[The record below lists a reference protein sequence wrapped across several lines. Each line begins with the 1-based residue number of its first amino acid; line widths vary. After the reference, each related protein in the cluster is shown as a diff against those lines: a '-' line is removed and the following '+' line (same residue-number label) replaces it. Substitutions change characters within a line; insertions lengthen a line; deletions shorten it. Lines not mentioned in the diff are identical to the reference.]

1 MSARIAVLADLGQ
14 DVYHAG
20 DEAMGHAA
28 ADELRSRG
36 LEVLLLSRNPE
47 QTEQLFGCPAA
58 ATLPFP
64 WPPAEREA
72 YLQQIRSHLEGSA
85 ELPAEDPARAL
96 IRVLSECDGVLVA
109 GGGNLNSRYGWLL
122 YERAAVVAVARALGK
137 PVVISG
143 QTLGPQLTAPDTLVL
158 AGMLE
163 AAELTSM
170 REPASLQLARG
181 LGVAAVAGL
190 DDASFLATVEFLAG
204 EPAAVEPVTGKPAT
218 GEPEGAR
225 ADALAEGLPDNGYVA
240 VTVAPSSEVPDDFSV
255 RLGEQLDALYRRTG
269 LPAVFIPHM
278 GIGAERGWDIDSHA
292 RIAASMTTPSLQLP
306 VLPARRVAALTTG
319 ASLVLTS
326 RYHPA
331 VFAVSAGVP
340 VLALATDA
348 YSGVRLAGAMANW
361 GLADYV
367 LPLPALSEGLLGPA
381 LAEAWQRRTDISGHL
396 AAVLPSRSAWSRSW
410 WDAVAAVFSGQ
421 PPAHGSVADLPGTA
435 SFAASGE
442 WLAAAQR
449 SAAGFYPRSR
459 MEAQAGV
466 EEDRIRSYTQQQS
479 REFADLQ
486 AEHRRL
492 LSSRTVTM
500 ALALHR
506 AYAKLLRR

>member
-72 YLQQIRSHLEGSA
+72 YLQQIRSHLQGSA

-137 PVVISG
+137 PVVVSG
-143 QTLGPQLTAPDTLVL
+143 QTLGPQLTAPDTIAL
-158 AGMLE
+158 AEMLE
-163 AAELTSM
+163 SAELTSM

-190 DDASFLATVEFLAG
+190 DDASFLATVGFPAG
-204 EPAAVEPVTGKPAT
+204 EPAAVEPVTGKPAP
-218 GEPEGAR
+218 GEPEGA
-225 ADALAEGLPDNGYVA
+225 DARTEGLPDNGYVA
-240 VTVAPSSEVPDDFSV
+240 VTVSPSSDVPGDFWA

-292 RIAASMTTPSLQLP
+292 RIAASMTAPSVQLP
-306 VLPARRVAALTTG
+306 VLPARQVAALTTG

-331 VFAVSAGVP
+331 VFALSAGVP
-340 VLALATDA
+340 VLGLATDT
-348 YSGVRLAGAMANW
+348 YSGVRLAGAMGNW
-361 GLADYV
+361 GLADFV
-367 LPLPALSEGLLGPA
+367 LPLPALYEGLLEPA
-381 LAEAWQRRTDISGHL
+381 LAEGWQRRTEISGHL

-421 PPAHGSVADLPGTA
+421 PPAHGTVADLPGA
-435 SFAASGE
+435 APFGASGA

-466 EEDRIRSYTQQQS
+466 EEDRIRSYMQQQS
-479 REFADLQ
+479 REFAELQ
-486 AEHRRL
+486 AEHQRL
-492 LSSRTVTM
+492 PPSRTVTT
-500 ALALHR
+500 ALSLHR